1 VFLDRDGTLV
11 KEVGGL
17 VSLDQL
23 ELLPGAAEAVR
34 ELNHHGFR
42 AVLIT
47 NQPVV
52 AKGFCTEAD
61 VELAHRKLETLLGRE
76 HAFLDRLYYCPH
88 HPEKGF
94 PGERTELKIACPCRK
109 PNPGMIL
116 QAAAELNLDLPA
128 CWVIGDSTT
137 DLETARNAG
146 LKSILVRTGHGGN
159 DGKFSNSP
167 TARAENLLDAVRWIL
182 AQKRP

>member
-1 VFLDRDGTLV
+1 
-11 KEVGGL
+11 
-17 VSLDQL
+17 
-23 ELLPGAAEAVR
+23 
-34 ELNHHGFR
+34 
-42 AVLIT
+42 
-47 NQPVV
+47 
-52 AKGFCTEAD
+52 
-61 VELAHRKLETLLGRE
+61 
-76 HAFLDRLYYCPH
+76 
-88 HPEKGF
+88 
-94 PGERTELKIACPCRK
+94 
-109 PNPGMIL
+109 MIR